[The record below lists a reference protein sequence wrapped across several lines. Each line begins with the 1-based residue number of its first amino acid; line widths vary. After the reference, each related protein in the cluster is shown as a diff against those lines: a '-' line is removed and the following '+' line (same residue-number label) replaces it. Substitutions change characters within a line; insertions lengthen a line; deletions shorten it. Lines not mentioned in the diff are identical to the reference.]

1 MDAPTWM
8 KYMKEAPSLFNHS
21 KDGFTLIEMLVAI
34 TIIGVLSAIAIPS
47 WLGFIN
53 QQRLNAAQNK
63 TLTVMRDAQV
73 KAKVE
78 KRRWDACFRD
88 NGTQVLWAVS
98 PVLND
103 TWNCSQATNWDSIIG
118 GGSNN
123 ITIDTTNSTMKQN
136 PSGYYRVRFRFDGVL
151 DTKDGGANQL
161 GRIAFSVRDINQ
173 GSKRCVFVSTLLG
186 ALRADKDDDCNL

>member
-1 MDAPTWM
+1 M
-8 KYMKEAPSLFNHS
+8 KKYLFLRQS
-21 KDGFTLIEMLVAI
+21 TSGFTLIEMLVIIA
-34 TIIGVLSAIAIPS
+34 IIGVLSAIAIPS

-103 TWNCSQATNWDSIIG
+103 TWNCSQATNWESIIG
-118 GGSNN
+118 GGSNS
-123 ITIDTTNSTMKQN
+123 ITIDATNSTMKQN

-151 DTKDGGANQL
+151 DTKNGGAPNQL
-161 GRIAFSVRDINQ
+161 GKVVFSVRDLSE
-173 GSKRCVFVSTLLG
+173 GPKRCVIVSTLLG
-186 ALRADKDDDCNL
+186 ALRADKDNGCN